1 MSSQNECSGCGG
13 GGAGAGTTVGGN
25 AVPAV
30 ASQAGGMLQA
40 GDCFIFVPFDFRVA
54 SDFPT
59 MATSNWSVA
68 FFASLLLIV

>member
-25 AVPAV
+25 AV
-30 ASQAGGMLQA
+30 ASQAGGMA
-40 GDCFIFVPFDFRVA
+40 PGDSFIFVAFDFRVA

-68 FFASLLLIV
+68 FFTSLLLIV